1 MSADFVSFIGPQAGD
16 PATRETA
23 VAEARACIERFS
35 AAFNREDIA
44 AMDRELRFPHV
55 MLSSERRLE
64 WPAPGQHP
72 ADLFDALRRGGW
84 AESVH
89 LSIEPLLVAAD
100 KVDFKVIYERRG
112 QDGRAISRHENV
124 WIVVRERGRWGIALR
139 SY

>member
-23 VAEARACIERFS
+23 VAEARACIERSS

-55 MLSSERRLE
+55 MLSSGSRLE
-64 WPAPGQHP
+64 WGGPGRHP
-72 ADLFDALRRGGW
+72 ADLFDGLRRSGW
-84 AESVH
+84 TESVYV
-89 LSIEPLLVAAD
+89 SIEPLLVAAD
-100 KVDFKVIYERRG
+100 KVDFAVLYERRG
-112 QDGRAISRHENV
+112 EDGRPISRHKNV
-124 WIVVRERGRWGIALR
+124 WIVTRERGRWGIALR